1 MTEDRV
7 PEIPTK
13 IPAQRSSTFSA
24 VTKVGNEAVLV
35 LAKAADKGPEV
46 IVDAIKSTLPQVL
59 QTVVEVTL
67 ERAKL
72 WSQIDTVEGLRY
84 YTDLDYDSWVNPG
97 DLNSSEL
104 KQATVSPFL
113 RPIGNYWIQLG

>member
-13 IPAQRSSTFSA
+13 IPAQRSSTFSS

-35 LAKAADKGPEV
+35 LAKAADKGPEA
-46 IVDAIKSTLPQVL
+46 IVDAIKSSLPQVL

-72 WSQIDTVEGLRY
+72 WSQIDTVEDLRY
-84 YTDLDYDSWVNPG
+84 YSDLDYDSWVNPG

-104 KQATVSPFL
+104 KQATVSRIRSLF
-113 RPIGNYWIQLG
+113 IVN